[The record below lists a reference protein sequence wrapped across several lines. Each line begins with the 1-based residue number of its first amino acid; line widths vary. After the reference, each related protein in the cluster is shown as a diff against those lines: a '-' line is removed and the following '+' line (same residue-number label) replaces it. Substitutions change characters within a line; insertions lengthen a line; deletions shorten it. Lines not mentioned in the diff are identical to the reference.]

1 MPTRIRLATIGTI
14 MLGVRHLESS
24 LAFYRDKL
32 GLEVRMKMDDVALL
46 AAGGVTLGL
55 IARNPLPPAGAAEIV
70 FQVPDVRAAYAG
82 LQAQGVSFLNQPH
95 QITPG
100 DWAAHF
106 KDLDGH
112 LLSIFG
118 PEGRA

>member
-1 MPTRIRLATIGTI
+1 MPTTIRLATIGTI

-32 GLEVRMKMDDVALL
+32 GLEVRMKLNDVALL
-46 AAGGVTLGL
+46 ATGGVSLGL
-55 IARNPLPPAGAAEIV
+55 IVRTPLPPIGGTEIV
-70 FQVPDVRAAYAG
+70 FQVSNVRATYAE
-82 LQAQGVSFLNQPH
+82 LQGQGVSFVNEPH
-95 QITPG
+95 PVTPT

-118 PEGRA
+118 PEGGA

>member
-1 MPTRIRLATIGTI
+1 MSIRIRLATIGTI

-32 GLEVRMKMDDVALL
+32 GLEVRMKLNDVALL
-46 AAGGVTLGL
+46 ATGGVALGL
-55 IARNPLPPAGAAEIV
+55 IVRNPLPPVGGAEIV
-70 FQVPDVRAAYAG
+70 FQVSNVRAAYAG
-82 LQAQGVSFLNQPH
+82 LQGLGVSFMNEPH
-95 QITPG
+95 PVTPT

-118 PEGRA
+118 PEGGA

>member
-1 MPTRIRLATIGTI
+1 

-32 GLEVRMKMDDVALL
+32 GLEVRMKLNDVALL
-46 AAGGVTLGL
+46 ATGGITLGL
-55 IARNPLPPAGAAEIV
+55 ITRNPLPPAGGAEIV
-70 FQVPDVRAAYAG
+70 FQVPSVRAAYAG
-82 LQAQGVSFLNQPH
+82 LQGQGVSFMNEPH
-95 QITPG
+95 QVTPT

-118 PEGRA
+118 PEGSA

>member
-1 MPTRIRLATIGTI
+1 MDTRVRLATIGTI

-24 LAFYRDKL
+24 LAFYRDTL
-32 GLEVRMKMDDVALL
+32 GLEVRMKMKDVALL
-46 AAGGVTLGL
+46 ATGGVTLGL

-70 FQVPDVRAAYAG
+70 FQVPNVRAAYAG
-82 LQAQGVSFLNQPH
+82 LQGQGVSFMNEPH
-95 QITPG
+95 PVTPT

-106 KDLDGH
+106 KDVDGY

-118 PEGRA
+118 PEGSA

>member
-1 MPTRIRLATIGTI
+1 MPTTIRLATIGTI

-24 LAFYRDKL
+24 LAFYQDKL
-32 GLEVRMKMDDVALL
+32 GLEVRMKLNDVALL
-46 AAGGVTLGL
+46 ATGGVSLGL
-55 IARNPLPPAGAAEIV
+55 IVRTPLPPIGGTEIV
-70 FQVPDVRAAYAG
+70 FQVSNVRATYAE
-82 LQAQGVSFLNQPH
+82 LQGQGVSFVNEPH
-95 QITPG
+95 PVTPT

-118 PEGRA
+118 PEGGA

>member
-1 MPTRIRLATIGTI
+1 MPTTIRLATIGTI

-32 GLEVRMKMDDVALL
+32 GLEVRMKLNDVALM
-46 AAGGVTLGL
+46 ATGGVALGL
-55 IARNPLPPAGAAEIV
+55 IVRNPLPPAGGTEIV
-70 FQVPDVRAAYAG
+70 FPVDNVRAAYAG
-82 LQAQGVSFLNQPH
+82 LQAQGVSFINQPH
-95 QITPG
+95 QITPT

-106 KDLDGH
+106 KDLDGN

-118 PEGRA
+118 PEGSA

>member
-1 MPTRIRLATIGTI
+1 MSIRIRLATIGTI

-24 LAFYRDKL
+24 LAFYQDKL
-32 GLEVRMKMDDVALL
+32 GLEVRMKLNDVALL
-46 AAGGVTLGL
+46 ATGGVSLGL
-55 IARNPLPPAGAAEIV
+55 IVRTPLPPIGGTEIV
-70 FQVPDVRAAYAG
+70 FQVSNVRATYAE
-82 LQAQGVSFLNQPH
+82 LQGQGVSFVNEPH
-95 QITPG
+95 PVTPT

-118 PEGRA
+118 PEGGA